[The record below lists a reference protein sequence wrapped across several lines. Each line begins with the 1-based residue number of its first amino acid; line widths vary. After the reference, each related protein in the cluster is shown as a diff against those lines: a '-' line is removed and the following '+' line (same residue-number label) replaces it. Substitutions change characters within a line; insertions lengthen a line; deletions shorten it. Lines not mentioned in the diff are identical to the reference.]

1 MKQIKKSRFEDLEC
15 WKDARLL
22 AKHVYS
28 ATRERSFG
36 KDALLAGRI
45 QAAAS
50 STMACI
56 AEGFS
61 RRTKQ
66 EFITFLYMAV
76 STAAEIRSYL
86 YVALDQGYISKAR
99 FNRVYEQAN
108 RTAVCVEA
116 FIRDLHG
123 RASQPAEKSR
133 VIKKRAKPK
142 DRGDYIDESDYMDQ
156 ID

>member
-1 MKQIKKSRFEDLEC
+1 MKISRFEDLDC

-22 AKHVYS
+22 AKHVYT
-28 ATRERSFG
+28 ATLGRSFR

-50 STMACI
+50 SIMAYI

-76 STAAEIRSYL
+76 STAAEIQSYL
-86 YVALDQGYISKAR
+86 YVALDQGYISKAQ
-99 FNRVYEQAN
+99 FNRVYEQAS
-108 RTAVCVEA
+108 RTTVSVEG
-116 FIRDLHG
+116 FIRNLHG
-123 RASQPAEKSR
+123 RPPQPDEKTR
-133 VIKKRAKPK
+133 VIKKRAKSK
-142 DRGDYIDESDYMDQ
+142 DKDEYIDESDYMDQ

>member
-1 MKQIKKSRFEDLEC
+1 MKITRFEDLDC

-22 AKHVYS
+22 AKHVYG
-28 ATRERSFG
+28 ATRGRGFG
-36 KDALLAGRI
+36 KDALLAGRV

-50 STMACI
+50 STMAYI

-76 STAAEIRSYL
+76 STTAEIQSYL
-86 YVALDQGYISKAR
+86 YVALDQGYISKAQ

-108 RTAVCVEA
+108 KTTVCVEG
-116 FIRDLHG
+116 FIRNLHG
-123 RASQPAEKSR
+123 RAPQPAEKAR
-133 VIKKRAKPK
+133 GIKKRAKPK
-142 DRGDYIDESDYMDQ
+142 DKNDYIDASDYMDQ